1 MDVQYLKKTAGYI
14 LTAAVSVMII
24 VYILFHL
31 FGEYDSGLET
41 VAAEYVTMEQSI
53 TVEACILRNESVIY
67 AMTDGSTNYLY
78 SDGERV
84 SADST
89 VCLLYTSRCV

>member
-53 TVEACILRNESVIY
+53 TVEACILRNEKRNLCY
-67 AMTDGSTNYLY
+67 DG
-78 SDGERV
+78 RH
-84 SADST
+84 
-89 VCLLYTSRCV
+89 

>member
-53 TVEACILRNESVIY
+53 TVEACILQK
-67 AMTDGSTNYLY
+67 
-78 SDGERV
+78 
-84 SADST
+84 
-89 VCLLYTSRCV
+89 